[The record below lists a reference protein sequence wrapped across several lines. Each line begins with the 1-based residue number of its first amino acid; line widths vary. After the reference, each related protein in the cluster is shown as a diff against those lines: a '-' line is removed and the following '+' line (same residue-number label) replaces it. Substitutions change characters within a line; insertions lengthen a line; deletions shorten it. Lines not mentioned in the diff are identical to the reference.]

1 LPLVPPSVV
10 IEQEALAMSQDVR
23 SLGDRSAPSDASDT
37 QRLREIRERL
47 KRLERELSK
56 MPSRRAPEPR

>member
-1 LPLVPPSVV
+1 MPQDVQSPRDRDAAPPS
-10 IEQEALAMSQDVR
+10 AN
-23 SLGDRSAPSDASDT
+23 DT

-56 MPSRRAPEPR
+56 MPPRRVVAAR

>member
-1 LPLVPPSVV
+1 MSSDDDP
-10 IEQEALAMSQDVR
+10 EQEARVMSQDAP
-23 SLGDRSAPSDASDT
+23 SPGDRSAAPSESDT

-56 MPSRRAPEPR
+56 MPARRTTASR

>member
-1 LPLVPPSVV
+1 
-10 IEQEALAMSQDVR
+10 MSQDAPSTGVR
-23 SLGDRSAPSDASDT
+23 SPVPSESDT

-56 MPSRRAPEPR
+56 MPSRRATDSR

>member
-1 LPLVPPSVV
+1 
-10 IEQEALAMSQDVR
+10 MSQDL
-23 SLGDRSAPSDASDT
+23 SSQGDRSAAPSASDT

-56 MPSRRAPEPR
+56 MPSKRSTVSR